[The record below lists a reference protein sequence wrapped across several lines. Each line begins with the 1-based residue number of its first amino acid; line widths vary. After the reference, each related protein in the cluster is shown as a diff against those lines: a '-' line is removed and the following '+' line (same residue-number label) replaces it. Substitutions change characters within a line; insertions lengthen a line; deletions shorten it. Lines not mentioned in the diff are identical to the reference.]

1 MIEYLLN
8 HANDLIGLLAIF
20 GIAVEV
26 TPTKYNPVTKILEY
40 IGKNVNRE
48 MLDRINKL
56 ETKVDNNEKDRI
68 RHEIFT
74 FANNMRNRKREYTA
88 QEFQHIFEI
97 NEKYRKMGGNGQIKV
112 EMKYIQE
119 KYLELGGK

>member
-1 MIEYLLN
+1 MNGIVEQILSLLCMAGVVIEFVPIKFNPISSILKWLGKNFNGEMIERIS
-8 HANDLIGLLAIF
+8 DL
-20 GIAVEV
+20 
-26 TPTKYNPVTKILEY
+26 
-40 IGKNVNRE
+40 E
-48 MLDRINKL
+48 M
-56 ETKVDNNEKDRI
+56 KVDNNEKDRI

>member
-1 MIEYLLN
+1 MNGIVEQILSLLCMI
-8 HANDLIGLLAIF
+8 GVV
-20 GIAVEV
+20 VEFV
-26 TPTKYNPVTKILEY
+26 PIKFNPISSILKWL
-40 IGKNVNRE
+40 GKNFNGE
-48 MLDRINKL
+48 MIDRISEL

>member
-1 MIEYLLN
+1 MNGIIEQILSLVCM
-8 HANDLIGLLAIF
+8 AGVV
-20 GIAVEV
+20 VEFV
-26 TPTKYNPVTKILEY
+26 PIKFNPISSILKWL
-40 IGKNVNRE
+40 GKNFNGE
-48 MLDRINKL
+48 MIDRISKL

>member
-1 MIEYLLN
+1 MNEIIEQILSLLCM
-8 HANDLIGLLAIF
+8 AGVVIEFVPIKF
-20 GIAVEV
+20 
-26 TPTKYNPVTKILEY
+26 NPISSFLKWL
-40 IGKNVNRE
+40 GKNFNGE
-48 MLDRINKL
+48 MIDRISEL

>member
-1 MIEYLLN
+1 MNGIIEQILSLLCM
-8 HANDLIGLLAIF
+8 AGVVIEFVPIKF
-20 GIAVEV
+20 
-26 TPTKYNPVTKILEY
+26 NPISSFLKWL
-40 IGKNVNRE
+40 GKNFNGE
-48 MLDRINKL
+48 MIDRISEL

>member
-1 MIEYLLN
+1 MNGIIEQILS
-8 HANDLIGLLAIF
+8 LICMAGVV
-20 GIAVEV
+20 VEFV
-26 TPTKYNPVTKILEY
+26 PIKFNPISSILKWL
-40 IGKNVNRE
+40 GKNFNGE
-48 MLDRINKL
+48 MIDRISKL

>member
-1 MIEYLLN
+1 MNGIIEQILS
-8 HANDLIGLLAIF
+8 LICMAGVV
-20 GIAVEV
+20 VEFV
-26 TPTKYNPVTKILEY
+26 PIKFNPISSILKWL
-40 IGKNVNRE
+40 GKNFNGE
-48 MLDRINKL
+48 MIDRISEL

>member
-1 MIEYLLN
+1 MNGIVEQILSLLCMAGVVIEFVP
-8 HANDLIGLLAIF
+8 IKF
-20 GIAVEV
+20 
-26 TPTKYNPVTKILEY
+26 NPISSILKWL
-40 IGKNVNRE
+40 GKNFNGE
-48 MLDRINKL
+48 MIDRISKL

-97 NEKYRKMGGNGQIKV
+97 NEKYRKMGGNGQIKI

>member
-1 MIEYLLN
+1 MNGIIEQILS
-8 HANDLIGLLAIF
+8 LICMAGVVIEF
-20 GIAVEV
+20 VPI
-26 TPTKYNPVTKILEY
+26 KFNPISSILKWL
-40 IGKNVNRE
+40 GKNFNGE
-48 MLDRINKL
+48 MIDRISKL

>member
-1 MIEYLLN
+1 MNGIIEQILSLMCMAGVVIEFVPIKFNPISSILKWLGKNFNGEMIERIS
-8 HANDLIGLLAIF
+8 DL
-20 GIAVEV
+20 
-26 TPTKYNPVTKILEY
+26 
-40 IGKNVNRE
+40 E
-48 MLDRINKL
+48 M
-56 ETKVDNNEKDRI
+56 KVDNNEKDRI

>member
-1 MIEYLLN
+1 MNGIVEQILSLLCMI
-8 HANDLIGLLAIF
+8 GVV
-20 GIAVEV
+20 VEFV
-26 TPTKYNPVTKILEY
+26 PIKFNPISSILKWL
-40 IGKNVNRE
+40 GKNFNGE
-48 MLDRINKL
+48 MIDRISKL

>member
-1 MIEYLLN
+1 MNGIIEQILSLLCM
-8 HANDLIGLLAIF
+8 AGVVIEFVPIKF
-20 GIAVEV
+20 
-26 TPTKYNPVTKILEY
+26 NPISSFLKWL
-40 IGKNVNRE
+40 GKNFNGE
-48 MLDRINKL
+48 MIDRISKL

>member
-1 MIEYLLN
+1 MNGIIEQILSLLCM
-8 HANDLIGLLAIF
+8 AGVVIEFVPIKF
-20 GIAVEV
+20 
-26 TPTKYNPVTKILEY
+26 NPISSILKWL
-40 IGKNVNRE
+40 GKNFNGE
-48 MLDRINKL
+48 MIDRISKL

>member
-1 MIEYLLN
+1 MNEIIEQILSLLCVTGVVIEFVPIKFNPISSILKWLGKNFNGEMIERIS
-8 HANDLIGLLAIF
+8 DL
-20 GIAVEV
+20 
-26 TPTKYNPVTKILEY
+26 
-40 IGKNVNRE
+40 E
-48 MLDRINKL
+48 M
-56 ETKVDNNEKDRI
+56 KVDNNEKDRI